1 MSFTIFNCK
10 GLIETVSSISK
21 INFNKKRQYI
31 KFTWKF
37 LRKFLFSMLFACLS
51 TGCVSLGN
59 PDLDFDIRI
68 SDFAIERKIQKQ
80 ISPPKNPSSGWISI
94 KKPKSEFHGFP
105 FHHSVRES
113 EKRICRT
120 VLVNSS
126 LLFANYACAPGCSP
140 TRITS
145 PLKNPLWSRISPGLT
160 SRCRFKNVCL

>member
-1 MSFTIFNCK
+1 MKVFNPGSFCFQCC
-10 GLIETVSSISK
+10 
-21 INFNKKRQYI
+21 
-31 KFTWKF
+31 
-37 LRKFLFSMLFACLS
+37 FACLS

-59 PDLDFDIRI
+59 LDLDFDIRI

-80 ISPPKNPSSGWISI
+80 ISTPKNPSSGWISI
-94 KKPKSEFHGFP
+94 KKSKSGFHGFP
-105 FHHSVRES
+105 FHRSVRES

-126 LLFANYACAPGCSP
+126 LFFANYACAPGCSP